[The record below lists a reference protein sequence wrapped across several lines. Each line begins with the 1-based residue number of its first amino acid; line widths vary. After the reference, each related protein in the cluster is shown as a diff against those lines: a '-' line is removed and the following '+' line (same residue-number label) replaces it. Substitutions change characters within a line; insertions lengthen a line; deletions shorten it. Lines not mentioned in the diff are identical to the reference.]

1 MRAVIPR
8 RRRDVETK
16 VKLEGKKFEGKFAC
30 PEVSGTMKGT
40 KQS

>member
-1 MRAVIPR
+1 MEFCLRTT
-8 RRRDVETK
+8 VETK